1 MDVNSIFAG
10 AAGIG
15 QYNMTMAQFDVAEAK
30 ARFSELV
37 QKAMLG
43 EEVIVAKE
51 NKPVVKIVPI
61 KPLKRKPGMGKG
73 IWISPDFDEPLD
85 DLSRLY
91 VVAILQ
97 RIW

>member
-1 MDVNSIFAG
+1 MP
-10 AAGIG
+10 
-15 QYNMTMAQFDVAEAK
+15 QFNLAEAK

-61 KPLKRKPGMGKG
+61 KPAKRKPGPGKG
-73 IWISPDFDEPLD
+73 IWMSPDFDEPLD
-85 DLSRLY
+85 DFREY
-91 VVAILQ
+91 M
-97 RIW
+97 

>member
-1 MDVNSIFAG
+1 
-10 AAGIG
+10 
-15 QYNMTMAQFDVAEAK
+15 MTMPQFNLAEAK

-61 KPLKRKPGMGKG
+61 KPRKRKPGTGKG
-73 IWISPDFDEPLD
+73 IWISPDFDEPLED
-85 DLSRLY
+85 FREY
-91 VVAILQ
+91 T
-97 RIW
+97 